1 MINSDKIY
9 TISSKNLE
17 LSVEKPYD
25 TWIFNI
31 TITKT
36 KNSPEPNLQEILKNI
51 SQSNISEKFKNL
63 FVNILEVEAKNI
75 KINKTKLLKISELEM
90 WKYFKITE
98 EDDVFTT
105 GDDFEG
111 WIYV

>member
-1 MINSDKIY
+1 MINPDKIY

-17 LSVEKPYD
+17 LSVEKPGD
-25 TWIFNI
+25 LWVFNI

-36 KNSPEPNLQEILKNI
+36 KQNPEPNLQEILKNV

-63 FVNILEVEAKNI
+63 FVNILEVEARNI

-98 EDDVFTT
+98 KDDVFTT
-105 GDDFEG
+105 GDDFENYL
-111 WIYV
+111 YV